1 MTDVWSVEPV
11 HVEPVQAVVE
21 EQLYDADAVALA
33 EFHQIIDAEY
43 AEIHQIIENVV
54 ERSLAPRTPDRS
66 N

>member
-1 MTDVWSVEPV
+1 MTDVWS
-11 HVEPVQAVVE
+11 VEPVQAVVE

-33 EFHQIIDAEY
+33 EFHQII
-43 AEIHQIIENVV
+43 ENVV